1 MTEPRGKGDAVSP
14 ENDGRRT
21 RSLASQQ
28 SGPMHFSSS
37 DAAGQVIRTRHAPT
51 HRTTPAGGSGASRG
65 MRLAGSAD
73 PGREDFGS
81 RRGLAGGALNHE
93 VSGTTATSRQSH
105 ATAKRRRY
113 REGHRVSQT
122 RVASLLRLVG
132 VLTIIVSMFAYATP
146 AFAGG
151 GTVPG
156 QTIGRFQDSGS
167 DGGSG
172 DPGDQGGTGG
182 GAPAGDGTAD
192 GGTGGCARRRW
203 NRRPAG
209 TPVVA
214 PAARPAATRPVAA
227 PPAAI
232 RPAVMPSAAP
242 VAMVAPRPAEL
253 VPEAASPDRHQAAG
267 QLPAERRQETR

>member
-14 ENDGRRT
+14 ENDGRST

-28 SGPMHFSSS
+28 SGPRHFSSS
-37 DAAGQVIRTRHAPT
+37 DAAGQVIRARHAPS

-81 RRGLAGGALNHE
+81 RRGLSGGTLNHE
-93 VSGTTATSRQSH
+93 VSGTPAISRQSH

-151 GTVPG
+151 STVPG
-156 QTIGRFQDSGS
+156 QKISRFQDSGS

-172 DPGDQGGTGG
+172 KALLEITHEQACYLVHRVLVEPLLVQIGVSIVTRSGDDVHPGV
-182 GAPAGDGTAD
+182 
-192 GGTGGCARRRW
+192 ARK
-203 NRRPAG
+203 
-209 TPVVA
+209 
-214 PAARPAATRPVAA
+214 
-227 PPAAI
+227 
-232 RPAVMPSAAP
+232 
-242 VAMVAPRPAEL
+242 
-253 VPEAASPDRHQAAG
+253 
-267 QLPAERRQETR
+267 